1 MNRRHR
7 NLLFGSVPQAIF
19 QGFRTRPYHVS
30 EPIHGMIEP
39 PTKATRVWLEVL
51 DPQFDATVHEEA
63 LDLSGQNAY
72 IQLPALLPGRYTLR
86 VSCRCTDMRDATFP
100 LTVVDEWLE
109 QHEIAPNLPA
119 LHLLAERTG
128 GQILTTVP

>member
-1 MNRRHR
+1 M
-7 NLLFGSVPQAIF
+7 
-19 QGFRTRPYHVS
+19 
-30 EPIHGMIEP
+30 
-39 PTKATRVWLEVL
+39 
-51 DPQFDATVHEEA
+51 
-63 LDLSGQNAY
+63 
-72 IQLPALLPGRYTLR
+72 YTLQ

-128 GQILTTVP
+128 GQILTTEP